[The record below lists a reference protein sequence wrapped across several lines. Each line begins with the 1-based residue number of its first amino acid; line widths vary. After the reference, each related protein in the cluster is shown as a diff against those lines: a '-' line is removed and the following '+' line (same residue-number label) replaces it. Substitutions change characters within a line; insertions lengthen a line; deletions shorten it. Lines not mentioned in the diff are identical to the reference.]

1 MANVYMKSSDTL
13 FASMAKCYITIG
25 DKRYNFMNMIEM
37 EATFKKKKV
46 QVPILGKTGKGNKAA
61 GWEGSGKGKMHY
73 NTSVMRKLALDY
85 KNTGEDVY
93 FDMEITNEDKGAKVG
108 KQTVI
113 LNDCN
118 LDSIILAK
126 FNADGEYLDEDV
138 EFTFEDFTIPTE
150 FTLLDGMLLS

>member
-25 DKRYNFMNMIEM
+25 NKRYNFMNMIEM
-37 EATFKKKKV
+37 EAKFKKNKV
-46 QVPILGKTGKGNKAA
+46 KVPILGKTGKGNKAA
-61 GWEGSGKGKMHY
+61 GWEGTGKGTMHY
-73 NTSVMRKLALDY
+73 NTSVMRKMALDY

-118 LDSIILAK
+118 TDSLILAK

-150 FTLLDGMLLS
+150 FTLLDGMLLN